1 MILPKSQAEAICQK
15 WLDGLTP
22 LFNQEPEMVLQELV
36 ESNTQPTQF
45 LLHQLATNEQDRE
58 RFNKATKIFHF
69 AEDKLCVNIAGIP
82 CDNLEDLLIQGYE
95 EIFSIFIRT
104 CLSRV
109 KGEAVLRVFDTN
121 DYIANELLSNRLY
134 LAFDYLFRNSK
145 PFDEAVSALHD
156 KMLEIVPEYQEF
168 LKNNK

>member
-15 WLDGLTP
+15 WLDGLIP
-22 LFNQEPEMVLQELV
+22 LFDQEPEMVLQELV
-36 ESNTQPTQF
+36 ESNTQPIQF

-95 EIFSIFIRT
+95 EIVSIFIRT

-109 KGEAVLRVFDTN
+109 NGEAVLRVFDTTL
-121 DYIANELLSNRLY
+121 YVANELLTDCLY
-134 LAFDYLFRNSK
+134 FAFDYELRNGK
-145 PFDEAVSALHD
+145 PLDTALQTLHN
-156 KMLEIVPEYQEF
+156 KMLELVPEYQEF